1 MLYESFNQVSKKIK
15 TLKKQEEAYK
25 ILESKI
31 LTSPQLK
38 SYFEAITILQ
48 ENAGKVKTSKRYN
61 EIKEEIKAKN
71 IDFSE
76 VKKQSN
82 SLLEYFNVSKI
93 NKESKFDKAI
103 ETLNFKEILLNEAA
117 IIRKSIFKGLLNED
131 INNEL
136 EIKKQFQ
143 IIKFIANKKKEMVM
157 GSLRGLL
164 EERYTNYNSFIKKL
178 YRLREAV
185 EDMEDDGKE
194 YSEAIADL
202 PHIKKIKITASDKV
216 NPGKIIISFSIPI
229 YPIGTTRSQAITS
242 SLNVGN
248 KLNRLERTFVNSTIY
263 QKDRTNYFDP
273 VGTIWDVSLRQQ
285 VNPNQK
291 IAASVSVYL
300 NTKLDSGLTLAD
312 YKKVVQSMLSEFSAN
327 LPQFMGDL
335 AVNLTPEGQK
345 NKYQGD
351 VNRALIMKHLNGKD
365 SAESERIDDF
375 GGYF

>member
-216 NPGKIIISFSIPI
+216 NPGKIIISFSVPI